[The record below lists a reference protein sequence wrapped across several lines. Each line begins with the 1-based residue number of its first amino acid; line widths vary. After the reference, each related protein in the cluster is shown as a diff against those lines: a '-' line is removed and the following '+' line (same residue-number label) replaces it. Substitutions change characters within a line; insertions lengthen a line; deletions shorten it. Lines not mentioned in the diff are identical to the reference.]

1 MPFLKQK
8 IALANLRL
16 QSKGA
21 YEVKPLKVTISSPS
35 QETATESPVMKV
47 ETTERVEIKRRKS
60 AIGNNVM
67 KNYCRAFF
75 NFGISSMV
83 DPYLVCPE
91 EGESLSPEV
100 FKRILNS
107 KKAKLNCIKTLR
119 SLLLHDNRDSK
130 EMRVFKIVFQRVC
143 LVFLKFFC
151 ANWIF
156 NSKVAD
162 KMKHLKYRGKMLR
175 RVQNPQYFTYL
186 EDFTKKEKQD

>member
-16 QSKGA
+16 QSKEA
-21 YEVKPLKVTISSPS
+21 HEVKPLKLIISSPS
-35 QETATESPVMKV
+35 QETATESPIMEV
-47 ETTERVEIKRRKS
+47 ETTDRAEIKRRKS

-75 NFGISSMV
+75 NFGISNMV
-83 DPYLVCPE
+83 DPYLVCQE
-91 EGESLSPEV
+91 GGESLTPEA

-119 SLLLHDNRDSK
+119 SLLLPDNRDSK
-130 EMRVFKIVFQRVC
+130 EMRVFKVVFQRIC

-186 EDFTKKEKQD
+186 EDFTKKERQN